1 MKLSDIF
8 IAILLAIIFVM
19 AIQYQ
24 LGSHEDLEIKNC
36 VSKGLTDTE
45 LANCIQKNIKR

>member
-24 LGSHEDLEIKNC
+24 LGGHEDLEIKNC
-36 VSKGLTDTE
+36 VGKGLSDAE
-45 LANCIQKNIKR
+45 LANCIQTIKR